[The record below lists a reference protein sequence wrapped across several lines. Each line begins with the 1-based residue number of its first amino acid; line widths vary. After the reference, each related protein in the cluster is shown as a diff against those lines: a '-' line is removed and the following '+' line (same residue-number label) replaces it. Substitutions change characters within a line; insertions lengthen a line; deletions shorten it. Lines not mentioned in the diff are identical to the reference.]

1 MNTNKQNKNIEMF
14 DFSRSI
20 AKSCSLAKCQD
31 KYQDFFLAKFDVEI
45 LKVYIWRQ
53 NMKEIYQDI
62 EAI

>member
-31 KYQDFFLAKFDVEI
+31 KYQDFF
-45 LKVYIWRQ
+45 
-53 NMKEIYQDI
+53 
-62 EAI
+62 